1 MTFKLTPLV
10 PTFALSLFL
19 LGCGAVNV
27 APASESK
34 IAEVRPVAAVPV
46 PTNTATAVFA
56 GGCFWCMEKPFDQI
70 PGVIS
75 TTSGYTG
82 GRVDNPTYE
91 LVGSGTT
98 GHIEAVQIVYDPAR
112 VTYQQLLD
120 VYWPQVDPFDGEGQ
134 FCDKGSTYVPAIFPA
149 NPQETASA
157 EASKAAIAAR
167 FSGQTIAV
175 RIIPA
180 KTFWPAEDYHQD
192 YYQKNPVRY
201 AYYRNGCGRDARL
214 RAVWGAASPAR

>member
-1 MTFKLTPLV
+1 
-10 PTFALSLFL
+10 
-19 LGCGAVNV
+19 
-27 APASESK
+27 
-34 IAEVRPVAAVPV
+34 
-46 PTNTATAVFA
+46 
-56 GGCFWCMEKPFDQI
+56 MEKPFDQV

-91 LVGSGTT
+91 LVGTGAT

-112 VTYQQLLD
+112 VTYTQLLD
-120 VYWPQVDPFDGEGQ
+120 TYWQQVDPFDGEGQ
-134 FCDKGSTYVPAIFPA
+134 FCDKGSTYVPAIFAA
-149 NPQETASA
+149 NPAEAAAA
-157 EASKAAIAAR
+157 EASKAAIATR

-214 RAVWGAASPAR
+214 RAVWGAPTTPH